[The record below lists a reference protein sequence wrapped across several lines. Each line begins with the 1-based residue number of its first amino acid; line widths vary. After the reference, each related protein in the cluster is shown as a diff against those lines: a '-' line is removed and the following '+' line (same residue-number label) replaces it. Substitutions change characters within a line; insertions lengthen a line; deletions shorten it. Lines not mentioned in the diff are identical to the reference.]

1 MSNEDNRI
9 SEAGDFVIEEM
20 KLLSSTGKEI
30 PIAPSAIVLYED
42 TNMSTISGD
51 LVFANGMGL
60 SGVTPLIGQEFL
72 KLKIRTPSFD
82 GEDVMINYADDPLA
96 LQSISSKDYLDNG
109 VETVSINFVTSD
121 FLKNMK
127 TKLKK
132 KVEGSYSDIVTKI
145 LKQEIKTKK
154 KDSQLFI
161 SETVGNKKV
170 VIPDMRPF
178 DFIQDIAM
186 KDSISKATQK
196 PGYVFFETFRG
207 YVFKSFSDIFATETV
222 TVFDPDI
229 SIEEMVI
236 RSGPVTGTHDIIK
249 GFQFVADYEISQ
261 GNDILLNHASG
272 VYGSKLLEYDIL
284 NKNYEEHIFDYFD
297 SFSADEHIDK
307 FPAFSKAKDEES
319 KKISEYPVRTFLHHK
334 EKEPATWLQRSFSQ
348 RIQMEQGYVTNALV
362 RGNTAVSAGDTV
374 EFDIPLP
381 ASLEMDDTFVG
392 AEDGHDP
399 LFKGR
404 FFVKRI
410 KHTFDMVT
418 MKHSMLMT
426 LIKDALPTN
435 IEIM

>member
-222 TVFDPDI
+222 TVFDPDQKRAGNGNTRYHKRI
-229 SIEEMVI
+229 SIC
-236 RSGPVTGTHDIIK
+236 G
-249 GFQFVADYEISQ
+249 
-261 GNDILLNHASG
+261 
-272 VYGSKLLEYDIL
+272 
-284 NKNYEEHIFDYFD
+284 
-297 SFSADEHIDK
+297 
-307 FPAFSKAKDEES
+307 
-319 KKISEYPVRTFLHHK
+319 
-334 EKEPATWLQRSFSQ
+334 
-348 RIQMEQGYVTNALV
+348 
-362 RGNTAVSAGDTV
+362 
-374 EFDIPLP
+374 
-381 ASLEMDDTFVG
+381 
-392 AEDGHDP
+392 
-399 LFKGR
+399 
-404 FFVKRI
+404 
-410 KHTFDMVT
+410 
-418 MKHSMLMT
+418 
-426 LIKDALPTN
+426 
-435 IEIM
+435 